1 MSVRLSPVLAGL
13 GTYPFVRLE
22 QARGRLRAA
31 GVDIIDFG
39 MGEPREETP
48 RFIRE
53 ALVAAIEPLSSYPS
67 ADGLPEL
74 RAAIAAW
81 ADRRFGVALDP
92 DREIVPTL
100 GSKEA
105 IFHLAQVAGG
115 ELIATPTPD
124 QSTASRSGR
133 KPASA
138 RSDSSSTARPA
149 NSAPRSGTG

>member
-1 MSVRLSPVLAGL
+1 MKLSPTLAGL
-13 GTYPFVRLE
+13 RTYPFVRLTE
-22 QARGRLRAA
+22 AKKRLTAA
-31 GVDIIDFG
+31 GIDFVDFG

-53 ALVAAIEPLSSYPS
+53 ALAAAIEPLSSYPS

-81 ADRRFGVALDP
+81 AGRRFGVALDP

-115 ELIATPTPD
+115 ELIATPTPPTP
-124 QSTASRSGR
+124 ST
-133 KPASA
+133 SA
-138 RSDSSSTARPA
+138 
-149 NSAPRSGTG
+149 APRSPAASCSSCR